1 MSCVKEGLKVSAFA
15 ALCEKFRVHHQ
26 TALNLLLHLITTP
39 LGILAAVS
47 IINNNVEFMQAY
59 GTGAV
64 LSAALALYSLSLLLC
79 KIPITVWILN
89 TCSLAGI
96 ALAAHAVV
104 LSNVQAS
111 MLLAVSYFGQDLA
124 HYITGESTFQS
135 TYQRNSN
142 FFSLLLEHTYFLL
155 PLCIDAAIMAKLGE
169 QVLDWFTVRSS
180 VRFTKL
186 QSDDAQ
192 ADLKVVKDWLD
203 TQDLPKGACFIP

>member
-1 MSCVKEGLKVSAFA
+1 MRCVKDGSKGNAFT

-47 IINNNVEFMQAY
+47 IINNNVEFMHAY

-64 LSAALALYSLSLLLC
+64 LSAALVLYSLSLLVC
-79 KIPITVWILN
+79 KIPFIIMILN
-89 TCSLAGI
+89 TGSLAAI
-96 ALAAHAVV
+96 ALAAHTVA
-104 LSNVQAS
+104 LTNVQAS

-135 TYQRNSN
+135 TYQSRSN
-142 FFSLLLEHTYFLL
+142 FFTLLLEHTYFLL
-155 PLCIDAAIMAKLGE
+155 PLCIDAAISAKLGE
-169 QVLDWFTVRSS
+169 QMLDWFTVRSS

-203 TQDLPKGACFIP
+203 TQELPKG

>member
-1 MSCVKEGLKVSAFA
+1 MSCTKEGAKASGFL

-39 LGILAAVS
+39 LGFLAAVS
-47 IINNNVEFMQAY
+47 ISNNNVEFMHAY

-64 LSAALALYSLSLLLC
+64 LSIALALYSLSLLLC
-79 KIPITVWILN
+79 KIPSTVWILN
-89 TCSLAGI
+89 TGSLAAI
-96 ALAAHAVV
+96 ALAAHAVA
-104 LSNVQAS
+104 LTNVQAS
-111 MLLAVSYFGQDLA
+111 MLLAVSYFSQDLA
-124 HYITGESTFQS
+124 HYITGESSFQS
-135 TYQRNSN
+135 TYQSSSS
-142 FFSLLLEHTYFLL
+142 FFSLLLEHTYLLL
-155 PLCIDAAIMAKLGE
+155 PLCIDAAISAKLGE

-203 TQDLPKGACFIP
+203 TQDLPKG